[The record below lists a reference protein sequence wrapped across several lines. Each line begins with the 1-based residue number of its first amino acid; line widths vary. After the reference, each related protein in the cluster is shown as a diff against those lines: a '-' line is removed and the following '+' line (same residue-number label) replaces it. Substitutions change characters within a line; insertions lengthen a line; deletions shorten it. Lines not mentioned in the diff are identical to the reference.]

1 MLRRITVTAA
11 AAVLIPT
18 AAPAVHARPEGPC
31 RGYEWQTS
39 THQTRRM
46 IRCVWNRF
54 NVGHG
59 GPPMA
64 IRVGSCESGLRWW
77 ATRWPY
83 VGLYQHSSLYWDG
96 RFSRF
101 VRQNP
106 LRRTWHLSDSPFNG
120 RTQAIVTGLMVR
132 AGGWSPWSCA

>member
-1 MLRRITVTAA
+1 MSRLIVMGLTVT
-11 AAVLIPT
+11 VLGGGMQQ
-18 AAPAVHARPEGPC
+18 VQARPEGPC
-31 RGYEWQTS
+31 TGYGWQTS
-39 THQTRRM
+39 TQQTRRM
-46 IRCVWNRF
+46 IRCVWERF
-54 NVGHG
+54 NVGRG
-59 GPPMA
+59 GPRTA

-77 ATRWPY
+77 AVNWPY
-83 VGLYQHSSLYWDG
+83 VGLYQHTSLYWDG

-101 VRQNP
+101 IRQNP